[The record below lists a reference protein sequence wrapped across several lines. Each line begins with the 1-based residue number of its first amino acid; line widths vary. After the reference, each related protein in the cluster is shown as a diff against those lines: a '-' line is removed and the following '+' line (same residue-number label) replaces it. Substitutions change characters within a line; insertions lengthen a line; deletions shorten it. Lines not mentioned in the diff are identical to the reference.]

1 MRRKANDF
9 VVALVRL
16 FGPFGPKPAERVLR
30 ASAGQG
36 FGSPASTKSKLR
48 FVLYSAYSTLATPK
62 ILSPRECSN
71 KFGIPLGLFD
81 FGYAQDTFASG
92 MLK

>member
-30 ASAGQG
+30 ASAGGGIRLARLNKIQTAFG
-36 FGSPASTKSKLR
+36 FV
-48 FVLYSAYSTLATPK
+48 F
-62 ILSPRECSN
+62 
-71 KFGIPLGLFD
+71 GLFD